1 MCLMFAYIHC
11 RYAFLA
17 TAVAILAMTKMG
29 EAMPK
34 MDETDSLGACN
45 EFDQPLDFQCPTG
58 YSIDHISGYHNSD
71 YEDRV
76 YCYSCQKVSVNYTD
90 CYDTGYVNDWGQP
103 VVTVCKSNQYYIAGV
118 DSYHSNPNEDRRFNY
133 KCCSSS
139 QFCTKNCFTVG
150 PVNNYDGNMAYSV
163 KGSNVIVGA
172 FSIHEDEPE

>member
-1 MCLMFAYIHC
+1 MFAYIHC

-29 EAMPK
+29 IAMPK
-34 MDETDSLGACN
+34 MGEADSLGACN

-76 YCYSCQKVSVNYTD
+76 YCYSCQKVSETYSD
-90 CYDTGYVNDWGQP
+90 CYETGYVNDWGQP
-103 VVTVCKSNQYYIAGV
+103 VVSVCKSNQYYIAGV
-118 DSYHSNPNEDRRFNY
+118 NSYHSNPDEDRRFNY

-139 QFCTKNCFTVG
+139 QFCTKNCFIVG
-150 PVNNYDGNMAYSV
+150 PVNNYDGHMDYDV
-163 KGSNVIVGA
+163 RPGNVIVGA
-172 FSIHEDEPE
+172 YSIHEDEPE